1 MKDAMAHM
9 QHNNKWRRS
18 ETVAKCKKADKTKP
32 TGLTRP
38 FNKLQDGA
46 GAVHSSLLCDKPS
59 I

>member
-1 MKDAMAHM
+1 MAHM

-18 ETVAKCKKADKTKP
+18 ETIAKCKKADKTKP
-32 TGLTRP
+32 TGLTWP